1 MLNNLFLSTANK
13 MLTAPQHRSK
23 FTQVIDKHMI
33 DKATIVMNDGSKL
46 IDMDVFTAE
55 RTKFGTAMAAGTL
68 LLSLIGSKIAVNL
81 ANKNS

>member
-1 MLNNLFLSTANK
+1 MLNNLFLSAANK

-23 FTQVIDKHMI
+23 FMQMI

-55 RTKFGTAMAAGTL
+55 RTKFGTAMTAGTL